1 MKLKNVKIGMKV
13 HVKENADLID
23 NWYSSSKC
31 RIGEVIRI
39 DTTDNNYPVLVLFED
54 GYQEWGGHKGL
65 RKIKVNSL
73 KESL

>member
-13 HVKENADLID
+13 QVKKNANLID
-23 NWYSSSKC
+23 NWYSSSTC
-31 RIGEVIRI
+31 HIGEVIRI
-39 DTTDNNYPVLVLFED
+39 DTTDNTCPVLVLFED
-54 GYQEWGGHKGL
+54 GWREWGGNKGL

>member
-13 HVKENADLID
+13 QVKENADLID
-23 NWYSSSKC
+23 NWYSSSRGC
-31 RIGEVIRI
+31 IGEVIRT
-39 DTTDNNYPVLVLFED
+39 DTTDNTCPVLVLFED
-54 GYQEWGGHKGL
+54 GYQEWGGYKGL

>member
-13 HVKENADLID
+13 QVKENANLID

-39 DTTDNNYPVLVLFED
+39 DTTDNTCPVLVLFED
-54 GYQEWGGHKGL
+54 GFREWGGNKGL
-65 RKIKVNSL
+65 RKVKVNSL

>member
-13 HVKENADLID
+13 QVKENADLID

-31 RIGEVIRI
+31 RIGEVLDI
-39 DTTDNNYPVLVLFED
+39 DTSVCPVLVLFED